1 MHFVTFSPSEKPDFT
16 LREISLSVAWPVL
29 MFQLTWK
36 NSKLVIPKCNIWAWN
51 CVGSCSSFLSQNTA
65 ANACIHFMKCLVS
78 NHNRWR
84 SLTFYI
90 SNTPRSQL
98 GGKAFELLN
107 AAAQVTPS
115 QGQWL
120 SNINILNQSWPASTD
135 PQLMLGAKAARQ
147 NWKLNLRCFDA
158 LWKLQNR
165 HPSTVN

>member
-78 NHNRWR
+78 NHNRWQ

-90 SNTPRSQL
+90 SNTTRSQL

-107 AAAQVTPS
+107 PAAQITPS
-115 QGQWL
+115 LGQWVCGAL
-120 SNINILNQSWPASTD
+120 RSTSFIHIHAWSTTAD
-135 PQLMLGAKAARQ
+135 PQLMLKAKAAR
-147 NWKLNLRCFDA
+147 LTDA
-158 LWKLQNR
+158 FWR
-165 HPSTVN
+165 